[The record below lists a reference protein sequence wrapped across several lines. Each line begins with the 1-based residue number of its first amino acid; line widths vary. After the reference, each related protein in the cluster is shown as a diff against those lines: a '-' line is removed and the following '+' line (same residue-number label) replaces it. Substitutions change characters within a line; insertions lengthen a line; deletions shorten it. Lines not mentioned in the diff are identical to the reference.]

1 MGGKSGS
8 TKANNACFLDNLA
21 DLLRGETIQRAFGT
35 DPFRPF
41 VTAIA
46 SMTIAVTSPP
56 VGWAGEQSPRLSGQK
71 HVGGRN
77 KRTGFMIFCPG

>member
-21 DLLRGETIQRAFGT
+21 DLLRGDYPTSLWDRS
-35 DPFRPF
+35 FRPLSLPSF
-41 VTAIA
+41 

-56 VGWAGEQSPRLSGQK
+56 VGWGWGAIPTTLPATEACRRPK
-71 HVGGRN
+71 
-77 KRTGFMIFCPG
+77 